1 MKPLQ
6 FKIEEDY
13 DLANEEYYYRLVFF
27 YEDGTTE
34 IIKTFD
40 DKPKGLEL
48 NKPYSIEDICG
59 YAVVMNNKGKVEIW

>member
-1 MKPLQ
+1 MSKPLE
-6 FKIEEDY
+6 FKIIETPTCY
-13 DLANEEYYYRLVFF
+13 VMIFY

-48 NKPYSIEDICG
+48 NKHYFIGDLYGEP
-59 YAVVMNNKGKVEIW
+59 VVDDRKGL